1 MSVHA
6 LAQHFDLYLCVTMQ
20 KLLPDALVIEKKK
33 KPNPR
38 SCSFEIK
45 CRVLLIKEL

>member
-33 KPNPR
+33 NQTLEVAHLK
-38 SCSFEIK
+38 
-45 CRVLLIKEL
+45 